1 MEKDVN
7 PSHKSYV
14 QGVLLTKTAPG
25 IHRVLTETTDL
36 YRSKSVSSLPLKPEL
51 TSLIK
56 KTLQEVEAGN
66 SEESTGNEAEGCQV
80 MLNKKGD
87 DEKKEEKDGDFGQE
101 DCGTG
106 LDTAGLLKDL
116 SAFVEIDLK
125 DETEEITEHFLAEEK
140 QLEEEEEP
148 AELEYGK
155 HFNLHAKH

>member
-106 LDTAGLLKDL
+106 LDTAGLLEAQIEDL
-116 SAFVEIDLK
+116 KVGEVLLEVEASNSSPANYSAFL
-125 DETEEITEHFLAEEK
+125 
-140 QLEEEEEP
+140 
-148 AELEYGK
+148 GK
-155 HFNLHAKH
+155 LSK